1 MGDYFEFAAGL
12 GWTKVFGNGGRFGPG
27 IPRDTPPVSPPG
39 GETSAGVDSAGP
51 IPCNTVRSH
60 QIPSDPTRSQN
71 FLKRACRY
79 HKCYQHH
86 RHTEYLRFLR
96 EIDHATPKGLD
107 VHLIVDNYSAHKH
120 ERVKKWFVRHPHFHA
135 HFIPTSSS
143 WLNLVERFF
152 RDITDRRIRRGIF
165 HSVRELTKAI
175 YDFLEHYN
183 NNPRP
188 FVWTKTADQILDKLA
203 PLYAARG

>member
-1 MGDYFEFAAGL
+1 MKKGRAGAMTHDYKRHGATTLFAALNLLEGAVI
-12 GWTKVFGNGGRFGPG
+12 G
-27 IPRDTPPVSPPG
+27 
-39 GETSAGVDSAGP
+39 
-51 IPCNTVRSH
+51 
-60 QIPSDPTRSQN
+60 
-71 FLKRACRY
+71 
-79 HKCYQHH
+79 KCYPRH
-86 RHTEYLRFLR
+86 RHIEYLRFLG
-96 EIDHATPKGLD
+96 EIDHATPEGLD

-120 ERVKKWFVRHPHFHA
+120 QRVKKWLADHPHFHV

-143 WLNLVERFF
+143 WLTWWSGFF
-152 RDITDRRIRRGIF
+152 REITDKRVRRGIF

-183 NNPRP
+183 DNPRP